1 MKGLEKYWVPALEE
15 DALSFAKPAHREYAE
30 QFAGIGIDKRLID
43 LMGDPNPAPGDIAA
57 VKKQFLATPSSKLV
71 RLVVNAVGKN
81 AVQSDAVSIDILD
94 GLRQVG
100 ERTEL
105 ETSRNFATLIPALS
119 HSNDDVVVQVAAS
132 LGSWQVLS
140 AGTELLG
147 ILKDSERA
155 PDVRKAAAI
164 ALGKLRQTK
173 YVNALK
179 SLAKLSDIATRYHA
193 VTGLVAGD
201 LEEAKAMVGDVLTQ
215 EPLDADPVALVSE
228 FTKIRRGDAVLADLL
243 VNVPIHPE
251 VKRSVSTYHRQT
263 GQLPERLVKLFSS
276 DSHQDSLSL
285 ALMSE
290 DREKL
295 ALDVDRLGDA
305 VRGEMIFRRASLACT
320 SCHGIGSVGPTI
332 GPNLVAVGTA
342 ASTSYMI
349 ESILEPNAS
358 IAEHYEN
365 MLFTM
370 TDNTVRMGVIAYQDE
385 SEVIIQDSAL
395 GKEVKLPV
403 GKIRSKQ
410 SVPSLMPAGLAD
422 QLKGRDEFL
431 DLAKFL
437 SVLGN
442 PGRFQ
447 NDERPFIRKWRV
459 AAAEGAEPPLE
470 EALWKPAYSKVNGEL
485 PFDDFNLGKRVFV
498 RGFVEVQTPARWS
511 WTSTTAMD

>member
-1 MKGLEKYWVPALEE
+1 MTGTHLPDEIQGQLLTGRFKSRAVVRYEFIDDGAGFSANVLEPLIKSKHPNFRPVDTKIGPDGAIYIADWYNSIINHAQHDFRDPRRDHDHGRIWRITYKDRPLVKKPQLVGIPVHELVDHLSSPEAWTRHQARKELSERNPDEVLAAVESWVEALDTNEDQYDHHLVEAMWACQNVERVSEPILSRVLSSKNGHARSAGARVIRYWQDELSDPVGMIGQLARDSFPRTRMEAILSAGFIPQAEAAPAALMALDRDRDRFINATLPSTMKGLEKYWVPALEE

-228 FTKIRRGDAVLADLL
+228 FTKI
-243 VNVPIHPE
+243 
-251 VKRSVSTYHRQT
+251 
-263 GQLPERLVKLFSS
+263 
-276 DSHQDSLSL
+276 
-285 ALMSE
+285 
-290 DREKL
+290 
-295 ALDVDRLGDA
+295 
-305 VRGEMIFRRASLACT
+305 
-320 SCHGIGSVGPTI
+320 
-332 GPNLVAVGTA
+332 
-342 ASTSYMI
+342 
-349 ESILEPNAS
+349 
-358 IAEHYEN
+358 
-365 MLFTM
+365 
-370 TDNTVRMGVIAYQDE
+370 
-385 SEVIIQDSAL
+385 
-395 GKEVKLPV
+395 
-403 GKIRSKQ
+403 
-410 SVPSLMPAGLAD
+410 
-422 QLKGRDEFL
+422 
-431 DLAKFL
+431 
-437 SVLGN
+437 
-442 PGRFQ
+442 
-447 NDERPFIRKWRV
+447 
-459 AAAEGAEPPLE
+459 
-470 EALWKPAYSKVNGEL
+470 
-485 PFDDFNLGKRVFV
+485 
-498 RGFVEVQTPARWS
+498 
-511 WTSTTAMD
+511 